1 MDSLLEKKLQAK
13 GAVLIEG
20 PKWCGK
26 TTTAEEVAASKILLA
41 RTDVKN
47 NFKSLLEIDTDAA
60 LSGDTPM
67 LIDEWQTVPKL
78 WDAVRYT
85 VDHRR
90 KMGQFILTGSA
101 VPDKKA
107 EEEREHSGTGRFC
120 LAYNASYDIIRVGRI
135 KRKDKPWQLIHY
147 SRKNTGKE

>member
-1 MDSLLEKKLQAK
+1 MRNYKKRIFDRILKRKVLGK

-26 TTTAEEVAASKILLA
+26 TTTAEEIAASKILLA

-47 NFKSLLEIDTDAA
+47 NFKSLLEIDTEAA
-60 LSGDTPM
+60 LSGNTPM

-90 KMGQFILTGSA
+90 KMGQFILTDHSRTIFVPQSYHVRMMGSQRTT
-101 VPDKKA
+101 VN
-107 EEEREHSGTGRFC
+107 R
-120 LAYNASYDIIRVGRI
+120 L
-135 KRKDKPWQLIHY
+135 
-147 SRKNTGKE
+147 